1 MYVYILLILLIY
13 VSYASLCTY
22 VFYRKTSRLVE
33 CLNVYFFHNSK
44 YIGIP
49 FKIPRFKKQ
58 YQEIKKNG
66 LYYKKI
72 HRKDYKFEKRMLN
85 QERIISYFYS
95 IDYSNPILSKM

>member
-1 MYVYILLILLIY
+1 MCIFTISR
-13 VSYASLCTY
+13 VSYTSLCTH

-44 YIGIP
+44 YICIP

-72 HRKDYKFEKRMLN
+72 HRKDFKFDKRMLN
-85 QERIISYFYS
+85 QERIISLFYS
-95 IDYSNPILSKM
+95 IDYSNPILSNYKM